1 MAAGMIA
8 PAELLQHIGQEVGVS
23 DWIEV
28 SQSLIDLFADATM
41 DRQFI
46 HVDRERAKQ
55 TPLGATIAHGFLVLS
70 LLSRMAYDAVPDI
83 ENAGMSLNYGM
94 NRVRFVSP
102 VRAGE
107 RVRGRFVLSDV
118 VNRAEDQ
125 VLVTYAVT
133 VDIEGR
139 PDPALVA
146 EWLTLS
152 ITTSAG

>member
-1 MAAGMIA
+1 MVPKVAA
-8 PAELLQHIGQEVGVS
+8 AELLPRVGQEVGVS

-28 SQSLIDLFADATM
+28 SQSLIDVFADATM

-46 HVDRERAKQ
+46 HVDPERAGQ
-55 TPLGATIAHGFLVLS
+55 TAFGSTIAHGFLILS
-70 LLSRMAYDAVPDI
+70 LLSRMAYAAVPDI
-83 ENAGMSLNYGM
+83 ENAVMGVNYGM

-107 RVRGRFVLSDV
+107 RVRGRFVLADV

-125 VLVTYAVT
+125 VLLTYAVT
-133 VDIEGR
+133 VEIEGR

-152 ITTSAG
+152 ITSSAG